1 MRAIGWQVHWIA
13 PSLSSSY
20 LFAGMEVWA
29 PEGEVSD
36 SNEQVDGT
44 PISHPEA
51 PAPMWRAAAL
61 AWAVPCVSNAVA
73 LGLAARPL
81 GDWFELQAFNLAQH
95 TAFAFL
101 TYLSV
106 KLWHKGRLTSRA
118 SAALALLVLSNL
130 LGWMVLPDDVRN
142 FSERYSDTAPP
153 WLSQALLITLMASSV
168 ALGWIVGVKLAGR
181 QPWRLALAVVGVAVI
196 VVNHLVLPGD
206 YRGVHLFLC
215 LVAVATLS
223 TILAYDPWARWLA
236 AASRF
241 LALNASR
248 RTALIVLGAAGLA
261 GLVIVSPAGGVQT
274 ALLRSQSAP
283 VYGLLARMHGTPSA
297 NGTRLSGEW
306 FVPRPEGY
314 LPPAAPAESGPALF
328 DAPIVLLLTVDAL
341 RADLITGQY
350 DDELPTFARLR
361 KESVFFDEAR
371 APGTLTKVSVT
382 SVFMGKYFS
391 QQFWSKEDG
400 GIVGVIADP
409 TLRFPEYLRAGS
421 IPTVNFT
428 AIGWLRNG
436 RGCVRGFTEEYR
448 IKHKKKYVPGAPVMD
463 AILERI
469 AKVKHGPLF
478 LHTHFSDAHD
488 PYDLGK
494 RTGTPF
500 ERYRSE
506 VALVDHELERLLA
519 ALEAHN
525 LADRTILIVQADH
538 GEAFGEH
545 GSQTH
550 GTTLYDE
557 VLRVPLMF
565 KIPGIKARRVT
576 TPVTTMDLA
585 PTILEI
591 FGRPIPASF
600 MGQSLVPTLKGSS
613 QNFTRPI
620 AAENR
625 LQQTLVLPNGLK
637 VIHDTRTKSSEL
649 YDLKQ
654 DPGEIR
660 DLSGNAELLEEP
672 LATLHAFFEAHR
684 YKAPGYQPPYIR

>member
-1 MRAIGWQVHWIA
+1 
-13 PSLSSSY
+13 
-20 LFAGMEVWA
+20 MEVWA
-29 PEGEVSD
+29 PEGEVSE
-36 SNEQVDGT
+36 NHEQAGGT
-44 PISHPEA
+44 QVSLPTEA
-51 PAPMWRAAAL
+51 GLPAPRWRAATL
-61 AWAVPCVSNAVA
+61 AWAAPWLSNAIA

-81 GDWFELQAFNLAQH
+81 RDWFELQAFNLAQH
-95 TAFAFL
+95 GAFAFL
-101 TYLSV
+101 TYFSI
-106 KLWHKGRLTSRA
+106 KLWHKGGLTSRA
-118 SAALALLVLSNL
+118 SAAVALLVLSNL

-142 FSERYSDTAPP
+142 FSERQSDTAPP
-153 WLSQALLITLMASSV
+153 WLTQALLITLMASSV
-168 ALGWIVGVKLAGR
+168 ALGWLVGVKLAR
-181 QPWRLALAVVGVAVI
+181 RNPWRVGLAGIALAVI

-223 TILAYDPWARWLA
+223 TALAYDPWARWLA

-241 LALNASR
+241 LALKSSR
-248 RTALIVLGAAGLA
+248 RTALIALGALGVLGFVL
-261 GLVIVSPAGGVQT
+261 VSPAGGVQT

-283 VYGLLARMHGTPSA
+283 VYGLLARMHGTPSPSGA
-297 NGTRLSGEW
+297 ELRGEW

-314 LPPAAPAESGPALF
+314 LPLTASAQTKPAF
-328 DAPIVLLLTVDAL
+328 VDAPIVLLLTVDAL
-341 RADLITGQY
+341 RADLITGRY

-371 APGTLTKVSVT
+371 APGTLTKVSVS

-391 QQFWSKEDG
+391 QQYWSKDDD
-400 GIVGVIADP
+400 GIVGVMGEP
-409 TLRFPEYLRAGS
+409 TLRFPEYLRAGH

-436 RGCVRGFTEEYR
+436 RGCVRGFSEEYK
-448 IKHKKKYVPGAPVMD
+448 IKHKKKYTPAAPVMD

-469 AKVKHGPLF
+469 ARIPNAKHGPLF

-519 ALEAHN
+519 ALATHN
-525 LADRTILIVQADH
+525 LTRRTILIVQADH

-565 KIPGIKARRVT
+565 KIPGVEPRRVP

-591 FGRPIPASF
+591 FGRPIPGSF
-600 MGQSLVPTLKGSS
+600 MGQSLVPTLKGAP

-625 LQQTLVLPNGLK
+625 LQQTLILPSGLK
-637 VIHDTRTKSSEL
+637 VIYDTRTKSSEL

-654 DPGEIR
+654 DPGETR
-660 DLSGNAELLEEP
+660 DLSGNTELLEEP

>member
-1 MRAIGWQVHWIA
+1 
-13 PSLSSSY
+13 
-20 LFAGMEVWA
+20 
-29 PEGEVSD
+29 
-36 SNEQVDGT
+36 
-44 PISHPEA
+44 
-51 PAPMWRAAAL
+51 MWRAAAL
-61 AWAVPCVSNAVA
+61 AWAAPCISNAIA

-81 GDWFELQAFNLAQH
+81 GDWLELQAFNLAQH
-95 TAFAFL
+95 AAFAFL

-106 KLWHKGRLTSRA
+106 KLWHKGRLASRA

-142 FSERYSDTAPP
+142 FSERHSDAAPP
-153 WLSQALLITLMASSV
+153 WLTQAILITLMASSV
-168 ALGWIVGVKLAGR
+168 ALGWLVGMKLAGR
-181 QPWRLALAVVGVAVI
+181 SLRRVALASAAAAVI

-223 TILAYDPWARWLA
+223 TALAYDPWARWLA
-236 AASRF
+236 ATSRF
-241 LALNASR
+241 LALKSSR
-248 RTALIVLGAAGLA
+248 RTALVALGALSLA
-261 GLVIVSPAGGVQT
+261 GFVVVAPAGGVQT
-274 ALLRSQSAP
+274 ALLRSQNAP
-283 VYGLLARMHGTPSA
+283 IYGLLARVRGEPSA
-297 NGTRLSGEW
+297 HGAHASGEW

-314 LPPAAPAESGPALF
+314 LPAAAPAQSGPTFF

-341 RADLITGQY
+341 RADLVTGKY

-361 KESVFFDEAR
+361 NESVFFDEAR

-400 GIVGVIADP
+400 GIIGVIGDP
-409 TLRFPEYLRAGS
+409 TLRFPEYLRAAR

-436 RGCVRGFTEEYR
+436 RGCVRGFTEEHK

-469 AKVKHGPLF
+469 ARIPKAKHGPLF

-494 RTGTPF
+494 RSGTPF

-506 VALVDHELERLLA
+506 VALVDHELGRLLT
-519 ALEAHN
+519 ALEEHN

-557 VLRVPLMF
+557 VLRVPLLF
-565 KIPGIKARRVT
+565 KIPGVKPRRIP

-600 MGQSLVPTLKGSS
+600 MGQSLVPTLKGAP
-613 QNFTRPI
+613 QNSTRPI

-625 LQQTLVLPNGLK
+625 LQQTLILPNGLK
-637 VIHDTRTKSSEL
+637 VIYDTRTKSSEL

-654 DPGEIR
+654 DPGETR

-672 LATLHAFFEAHR
+672 LATLRAFFEAHR

>member
-1 MRAIGWQVHWIA
+1 
-13 PSLSSSY
+13 
-20 LFAGMEVWA
+20 
-29 PEGEVSD
+29 
-36 SNEQVDGT
+36 
-44 PISHPEA
+44 
-51 PAPMWRAAAL
+51 MWRAAAL
-61 AWAVPCVSNAVA
+61 AWAAPWISNAIA
-73 LGLAARPL
+73 LGLTPRPAGEWL
-81 GDWFELQAFNLAQH
+81 ELQAFNLVQH
-95 TAFAFL
+95 GAFAFL

-106 KLWHKGRLTSRA
+106 KLWHKGGLTSRA
-118 SAALALLVLSNL
+118 SATLALLVLSNL
-130 LGWMVLPDDVRN
+130 LGWMVLPDDVGN
-142 FSERYSDTAPP
+142 FSERHSDTAPP
-153 WLSQALLITLMASSV
+153 WLTQTLLITLMASSV
-168 ALGWIVGVKLAGR
+168 ALGWVVGVKLAHR
-181 QPWRLALAVVGVAVI
+181 KLWRVGLAGTAIAVI
-196 VVNHLVLPGD
+196 IVNHLVLPGD
-206 YRGVHLFLC
+206 YRGVHLLLC

-223 TILAYDPWARWLA
+223 TTLAYDPWASWLA

-241 LALNASR
+241 LALKPSR
-248 RTALIVLGAAGLA
+248 RTALIALGALGVV
-261 GLVIVSPAGGVQT
+261 GFVLVTPAGGVQT
-274 ALLRSQSAP
+274 ALLRSQNAP
-283 VYGLLARMHGTPSA
+283 VYALLARVHGTPSA
-297 NGTRLSGEW
+297 SGAQLSSEW

-314 LPPAAPAESGPALF
+314 LPATSQASGPAFF

-341 RADLITGQY
+341 RADLVTGRY
-350 DDELPTFARLR
+350 DAELPTFARLR

-371 APGTLTKVSVT
+371 APGTLTKVSVS
-382 SVFMGKYFS
+382 SVFMAKYFS
-391 QQFWSKEDG
+391 QQFWSKEDDG
-400 GIVGVIADP
+400 VVGVMGEP

-436 RGCVRGFTEEYR
+436 RGCVRGFSEEYR
-448 IKHKKKYVPGAPVMD
+448 VKHKKKYTPGAPVMD
-463 AILERI
+463 AILQRI
-469 AKVKHGPLF
+469 AKLKHGPLF

-506 VALVDHELERLLA
+506 VALVDHELSRLLA

-565 KIPGIKARRVT
+565 KIPGVQPRRVP

-600 MGQSLVPTLKGSS
+600 MGQSLVPTLKGAP
-613 QNFTRPI
+613 QHLTRPI

-625 LQQTLVLPNGLK
+625 LQQTLILPNGLK
-637 VIHDTRTKSSEL
+637 VIYDTRTKSSEL
-649 YDLKQ
+649 YDLTQ
-654 DPGEIR
+654 DPGETR

-672 LATLHAFFEAHR
+672 LATLQAFFEAHR
-684 YKAPGYQPPYIR
+684 YKAPGYKPPYIR